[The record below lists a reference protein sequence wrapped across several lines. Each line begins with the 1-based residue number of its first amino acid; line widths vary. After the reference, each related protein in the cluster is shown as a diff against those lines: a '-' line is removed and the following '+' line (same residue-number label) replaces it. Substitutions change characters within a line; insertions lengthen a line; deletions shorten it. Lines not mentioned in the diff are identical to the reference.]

1 MDEFNST
8 QSFWQ
13 KPTMAR
19 TGSDDLK
26 LGLVIT
32 AATAMVPVVG
42 KGAWELG
49 KLGVRK
55 LQQKRAAKKAEKK
68 EETTEEK

>member
-1 MDEFNST
+1 MNEFNST
-8 QSFWQ
+8 NFWQ
-13 KPTMAR
+13 KPTMER

-32 AATAMVPVVG
+32 AATALVPVVG

-49 KLGVRK
+49 KLGVSK
-55 LQQKRAAKKAEKK
+55 LKEKRAAKKAVK
-68 EETTEEK
+68 EEEPKEEK